1 MTNTRMTMGI
11 ATATVALICAV
22 GWGGIAIER
31 YHAGVEHADLIERT
45 IEQQLIDSGVRDS

>member
-22 GWGGIAIER
+22 SWGGIAIER
-31 YHAGVEHADLIERT
+31 YQAGVEHADLIERT